1 MLVYCPS
8 QMSLDVSVLTFTD
21 IIRKT
26 SDPVIVD
33 YTPPTKSDKPI
44 YLPGRHITSV
54 QEIEAW

>member
-1 MLVYCPS
+1 VWLCFIFLFLS
-8 QMSLDVSVLTFTD
+8 ATD
-21 IIRKT
+21 FAGRTTTKT

-44 YLPGRHITSV
+44 YLPCRHITSL